1 MISKPGRKN
10 IARVAADSNVIL
22 SAIIGMAALR
32 VFTENSIHVVTVK
45 NVLDEV
51 QEYLPVL
58 ASRYRMAPEVL
69 EGQLQMLG
77 IKSYSRSKY
86 RSVIDEAERRIGG
99 RDADDVELLALALAL
114 KIPVWS
120 NDNDFENCG
129 VPWYTTAELLK
140 WLTRSTGS
148 V

>member
-1 MISKPGRKN
+1 VISKLGRQN

-22 SAIIGMAALR
+22 SAIIGKSALR
-32 VFTENSIHVVTVK
+32 VFTESSIQVVTVK

-77 IKSYSRSKY
+77 IKSYSRSTH
-86 RSVIDEAERRIGG
+86 RSAMDEAQRRIGG

-120 NDNDFENCG
+120 NDKDFENCG
-129 VPWYTTAELLK
+129 VPCYTTAELVK